1 MRNEIDHPARSA
13 PGAPPSARR
22 LGPYETAYD
31 TRRGYDTPPP
41 RPATADE
48 REAVVVFR
56 GRERDER

>member
-1 MRNEIDHPARSA
+1 MRRDLDSPARST

-41 RPATADE
+41 PSADE
-48 REAVVVFR
+48 RASVVVFR
-56 GRERDER
+56 GRERGEG